1 MLKKDELIC
10 RNLCEEIQQE
20 ARALMK
26 RTGRNYRFSAKP
38 SADNNEYNCG
48 KSGTLALIDS
58 IQFEGN
64 KLLESGHNYKF
75 ICEDYDAQ
83 KYIEFGGVSNDPSVR
98 REAKKKWKAWKR
110 QLLRN

>member
-20 ARALMK
+20 ARALMR

-64 KLLESGHNYKF
+64 RLLDSGRNYKF
-75 ICEDYDAQ
+75 VCEDMDTQ
-83 KYIEFGGVSNDPSVR
+83 MFIEFGGASTSAAER
-98 REAKKKWKAWKR
+98 REAKKKWKEWKR